1 MKKCIILANGYP
13 IKKNIITQLSNIGF
27 HNLICAD
34 GGANT
39 AYKLKLKPDLIIGDL
54 DSISAHVLK
63 YYKNDTKV
71 LRIIRQNDT
80 DVEKALKYVIQN
92 KYTET
97 VITGVAGDR
106 LDHLF
111 CNLGISFKYSDK
123 IKIRILY
130 EKSILDVY
138 KGEVEIVC
146 FPGETI
152 SIYGIDKNTR
162 ITSFG
167 LKYNLKNT
175 SLPFG
180 VRESTSNIAL
190 SEKIKLEIKKGKIFV
205 IRNYDVLRKNGLL

>member
-1 MKKCIILANGYP
+1 MKKCIILANGFP
-13 IKKNIITQLSNIGF
+13 IKKSIITQLSNIGY
-27 HNLICAD
+27 NKLICAD

-54 DSISAHVLK
+54 DSISARILK
-63 YYKNDTKV
+63 YYRYNTKV
-71 LRIIRQNDT
+71 LRIKRQNDT
-80 DVEKALKYVIQN
+80 DVEKALKYAIQN

-97 VITGVAGDR
+97 VITGIAGDR
-106 LDHLF
+106 LDHIF
-111 CNLGISFKYSDK
+111 CNLGISIKYSDK

-138 KGEVEIVC
+138 EGKVELDC
-146 FPGETI
+146 LHGETI

-180 VRESTSNIAL
+180 VKESTSNIAL
-190 SEKIKLEIKKGKIFV
+190 SEKIKLDIKKGKIFV
-205 IRNYDVLRKNGLL
+205 IRNYDLLRKNGLL

>member
-13 IKKNIITQLSNIGF
+13 IKKSIITHLTSIGY
-27 HNLICAD
+27 NKLICAD

-39 AYKLKLKPDLIIGDL
+39 AYKLNFKPDLIIGDL

-63 YYKNDTKV
+63 YYKNVTKV
-71 LRIIRQNDT
+71 LRIKGQNDT
-80 DVEKALKYVIQN
+80 DVEKALKYVIQK

-97 VITGVAGDR
+97 VITGIAGDR

-111 CNLGISFKYSDK
+111 CNLGISIKFSDK

-138 KGEVEIVC
+138 EGEIELDCI
-146 FPGETI
+146 PGETI

-167 LKYNLKNT
+167 LKYNLKNI
-175 SLPFG
+175 SLQFG
-180 VRESTSNIAL
+180 KRESTSNIAL
-190 SEKIKLEIKKGKIFV
+190 SEKVKLDIKKGKVFV

>member
-1 MKKCIILANGYP
+1 MKKCIILANGFT
-13 IKKNIITQLSNIGF
+13 IKKSIITQLSNIGY
-27 HNLICAD
+27 NKLICAD

-39 AYKLKLKPDLIIGDL
+39 AYKLKLKPDIIIGDL
-54 DSISAHVLK
+54 DSISAQVLK
-63 YYKNDTKV
+63 YFKYDTKV
-71 LRIIRQNDT
+71 LRIKRQNDT
-80 DVEKALKYVIQN
+80 DVEKALKYVIRN

-97 VITGVAGDR
+97 IITGISGDR
-106 LDHLF
+106 LDHLL
-111 CNLGISFKYSDK
+111 CNLGISIKYSDK

-130 EKSILDVY
+130 EKSILDVFE
-138 KGEVEIVC
+138 GEIELDC
-146 FPGETI
+146 SPGEII

-190 SEKIKLEIKKGKIFV
+190 SKKVKLDIKKGKIFV
-205 IRNYDVLRKNGLL
+205 IRNYDMLRKNGIL